1 VSGRILP
8 PPWRWSWR
16 LVRPDRRD
24 QIWVGRVMVA
34 REDNDDKV
42 IATMRGQHAGCEQGQ
57 RGKREVVCGAG
68 PHKYCIHGR
77 GDTVKGAEAV

>member
-1 VSGRILP
+1 
-8 PPWRWSWR
+8 
-16 LVRPDRRD
+16 
-24 QIWVGRVMVA
+24 MVA